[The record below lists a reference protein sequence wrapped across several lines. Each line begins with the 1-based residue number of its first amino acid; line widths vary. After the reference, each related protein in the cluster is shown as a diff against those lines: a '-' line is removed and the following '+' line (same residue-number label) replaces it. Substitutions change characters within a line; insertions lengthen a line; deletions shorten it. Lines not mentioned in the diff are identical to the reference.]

1 MKLRTIYAV
10 SLSGE
15 PPVVVTSV
23 DFLESRRE
31 AERETD
37 KQRERERERERE
49 DANAEE
55 WSATDQ
61 TYP

>member
-15 PPVVVTSV
+15 PPVVVTLV

-37 KQRERERERERE
+37 KQRERERGC
-49 DANAEE
+49 
-55 WSATDQ
+55 
-61 TYP
+61 

>member
-15 PPVVVTSV
+15 PPVVVTLV

-37 KQRERERERERE
+37 KQRERERERGC
-49 DANAEE
+49 
-55 WSATDQ
+55 
-61 TYP
+61 